1 METLLRHALKISN
14 IDSVIHVGG
23 HIGQEVDIYKSLD
36 FTRVIYFEPVK
47 SFSEQ
52 IALKIKNL
60 KNFELFQYAL
70 GNDNFEAQIYIAD
83 KGEGDNSGSSSLL
96 EPRESEITFSNTEI
110 IKVRKYSDLGIDS
123 IDCAIIDTQGYELEI
138 LKGFKNKLDSF
149 KFLILEFS
157 NYEGYI
163 GQVLYSDLNM
173 FLNKNNFV
181 LLKQFKKVN
190 KVIPSKKSGSYGD
203 ALYINTNLLS
213 KLQIKLFVYR
223 YKFINNFFM
232 DFLNKFSKITFYKK
246 LIKNI
251 LKL

>member
-14 IDSVIHVGG
+14 INSLIHVGG
-23 HIGQEVDIYKSLD
+23 HIGQEVDMYKSLD
-36 FTRVIYFEPVK
+36 LTRAIYFEPVK

-52 IALKIKNL
+52 IARKIKGL

-70 GNDNFEAQIYIAD
+70 GNDNFETQIYLAD

-138 LKGFKNKLDSF
+138 IKGFENKLDNF

-173 FLNKNNFV
+173 FLNRNNFV

-190 KVIPSKKSGSYGD
+190 KVVPSKKSGSYGD

-213 KLQIKLFVYR
+213 KLQIKLYTYR
-223 YKFINNFFM
+223 YNFINNMFI
-232 DFLNKFSKITFYKK
+232 DFLNKFSKIALYKK
-246 LIKNI
+246 LIKNFF
-251 LKL
+251 KL

>member
-36 FTRVIYFEPVK
+36 FRRVIYFEPVK

-52 IALKIKNL
+52 IALKIKRL

-70 GNDNFEAQIYIAD
+70 GNDNFETRIHLAD
-83 KGEGDNSGSSSLL
+83 EGEGDNSGSSSLL

-110 IKVRKYSDLGIDS
+110 IKVRKYSDIGIDG

-138 LKGFKNKLDSF
+138 LKGFENKLDSF

-157 NYEGYI
+157 NYEGYV

-190 KVIPSKKSGSYGD
+190 KVIPSNKSGSYGD

-213 KLQIKLFVYR
+213 KLQVKLFKYQ
-223 YKFINNFFM
+223 YKFINNFIM
-232 DFLNKFSKITFYKK
+232 DFLNKFSKIAFYKK